1 MSDIRFLVVD
11 ADSNIRRIIRENIER
26 EGYLCDE
33 ASDGIIA
40 LKLFRRKEYA
50 LVILDFF
57 LPVLSGTMACG
68 QIRKASDIPIIM
80 ISSSKEEA
88 DILACFEQGVDDYL
102 IKPFYLAE
110 LLARI
115 RVFLRRSGV
124 KNVLQPKKISFQGLY
139 IDTVSHSVYVNE
151 NLVQLTPKEYQLLL
165 FLSQNPN
172 TSFSRNELLNEV
184 WGYDFFG
191 SDRTVD
197 THVKT
202 LRENIKPYQ
211 RYIATVWGFG
221 YKFEA
226 TE

>member
-11 ADSNIRRIIRENIER
+11 ADANIRRMVRESVEK
-26 EGYLCDE
+26 EGFLCDE

-50 LVILDFF
+50 LVILDFS
-57 LPVLSGTMACG
+57 LPVLDGTIVCG
-68 QIRKASDIPIIM
+68 QIRKISDIPILLV
-80 ISSSKEEA
+80 SSSRRES
-88 DILACFEQGVDDYL
+88 DILAGFELGADDYL
-102 IKPFYLAE
+102 IKPFYPSE
-110 LLARI
+110 LVARI
-115 RVFLRRSGV
+115 KVFLRRSGV
-124 KNVLQPKKISFQGLY
+124 KSVSQPKKISFQGLY
-139 IDTVSHSVYVNE
+139 IDTVSHSVYVDE
-151 NLVQLTPKEYQLLL
+151 RLIQLTPKEYQLLL

-211 RYIATVWGFG
+211 HYIATVWGFG
-221 YKFEA
+221 YKFDAIE
-226 TE
+226 